1 MKAENES
8 QTVDEHDRS
17 KKLVVLNVEDWPLE
31 NSFIVV
37 SDFLD
42 PRPGN
47 SRVTEPERVVRASSS
62 CLVLSWG
69 MSSLHETSIQT
80 YRPLNQKL
88 ETLEQQLDE
97 VSFLLAQSV
106 LRKEKLLA
114 RALMQLQS
122 ISAAVHSKSAT
133 ISIPNDPEVEPMTP
147 STKDMGVDPI
157 SLDTTTEGMADTL
170 PIYHTADY
178 GMLEGPLPSTLP
190 IMGERV
196 ASTPNF

>member
-1 MKAENES
+1 
-8 QTVDEHDRS
+8 
-17 KKLVVLNVEDWPLE
+17 
-31 NSFIVV
+31 
-37 SDFLD
+37 
-42 PRPGN
+42 
-47 SRVTEPERVVRASSS
+47 
-62 CLVLSWG
+62 
-69 MSSLHETSIQT
+69 MSSLHKTSIQT

-157 SLDTTTEGMADTL
+157 SLDTTTKGMADTL

-196 ASTPNF
+196 ASTPNFYSATNCGLRSLYAKAVMEAETALTPNLPKTIYRQFQWIRFATLTSLEQTLHYQFRSCCRIC